1 MRSRNILPIVAALL
15 LAAGCATAPSPPAGE
30 SEADAVAAA
39 PFNELGNVD
48 APVLIIEF
56 SDLQCSFCARHASQ
70 TFPELRRNY
79 IDTGKLRYALRDLPL
94 PMHRHAVPAA
104 VAARCAGEQ
113 GKFWEM
119 RQAIYLARGRLDQ
132 EPYAGMAGDL
142 GLDVERFEACR
153 RDGRQ
158 LAKVQADA
166 ALAAGEGIASTPAFV
181 IGRIVGDEFQGET
194 IVGAKPYAVFAAK
207 IESLLGEPR

>member
-1 MRSRNILPIVAALL
+1 MSRLTVCPLL
-15 LAAGCATAPSPPAGE
+15 TVLVLAAGCAAVPAPPAGE
-30 SEADAVAAA
+30 TEADAAATA
-39 PFNELGNVD
+39 PFNELGSLD
-48 APVLIIEF
+48 AQVLIIEF
-56 SDLQCSFCARHASQ
+56 SDLQCSYCARHASQ
-70 TFPELRRNY
+70 TLPELRRNY
-79 IDTGKLRYALRDLPL
+79 IDTGKIRYAARDLPL

-132 EPYAGMAGDL
+132 EPYAQMAGEL
-142 GLDVERFEACR
+142 GLDVERLEECR

-158 LAKVQADA
+158 LEKVRADA
-166 ALAAGEGIASTPAFV
+166 ALAAAEGISSTPAFV
-181 IGRIVGDEFQGET
+181 IGRIVGEEFHGET

-207 IESLLGEPR
+207 IDSLLGEPR

>member
-1 MRSRNILPIVAALL
+1 MPSRNVLPMVAVLL
-15 LAAGCATAPSPPAGE
+15 LAAGCAATPSAPEGE
-30 SEADAVAAA
+30 SEAAAAA
-39 PFNELGNVD
+39 PFNELGSVD

-79 IDTGKLRYALRDLPL
+79 IDTGKLRYAVRDLPL
-94 PMHRHAVPAA
+94 PMHAYAVPAA

-113 GKFWEM
+113 GKFWEL

-132 EPYAGMAGDL
+132 EPYAEMAAEL

-158 LAKVQADA
+158 LAKVRADA
-166 ALAAGEGIASTPAFV
+166 ALAAAEGIASTPAFV
-181 IGRIVGDEFQGET
+181 VGRVVGDQFHGET

-207 IESLLGEPR
+207 IEALLGEPR

>member
-1 MRSRNILPIVAALL
+1 MPSPNVLPIVAALL
-15 LAAGCATAPSPPAGE
+15 LAAGCATTPSPLEGE
-30 SEADAVAAA
+30 SEVGAAA
-39 PFNELGNVD
+39 AVPFNELGSAD

-70 TFPELRRNY
+70 TLPELRRNY
-79 IDTGKLRYALRDLPL
+79 IDTGKLRYAVRDLPL
-94 PMHRHAVPAA
+94 PRHKYAVPAA

-119 RQAIYLARGRLDQ
+119 RQAIYLSRGRLDR
-132 EPYAGMAGDL
+132 EPYAQMAGEL
-142 GLDVERFEACR
+142 GLDIERLEACR

-158 LAKVQADA
+158 LEKVRADA

-181 IGRIVGDEFQGET
+181 IGRIVGDEFHAET
-194 IVGAKPYAVFAAK
+194 LVGAKPYAEFVAK
-207 IESLLGEPR
+207 IEALLGETR

>member
-1 MRSRNILPIVAALL
+1 MPRRNVFSLLTALV
-15 LAAGCATAPSPPAGE
+15 LATGCATTPLPLEGE
-30 SEADAVAAA
+30 SEVDAAAAA
-39 PFNELGNVD
+39 PFNEAGNTD
-48 APVLIIEF
+48 APVLMIEF

-79 IDTGKLRYALRDLPL
+79 IDTGKLRYAVRDLPL

-132 EPYAGMAGDL
+132 EPYAAMAGEL
-142 GLDVERFEACR
+142 GLDVDRFEACR
-153 RDGRQ
+153 RDDRQ
-158 LAKVQADA
+158 AANVRADA

-181 IGRIVGDEFQGET
+181 IGRVVDGEFKGET
-194 IVGAKPYAVFAAK
+194 VVGAKPYALFAAK
-207 IESLLGEPR
+207 IDALLGASR

>member
-1 MRSRNILPIVAALL
+1 MPRRNVLQTVAVLL
-15 LAAGCATAPSPPAGE
+15 LAAGCAATPPPLEGE
-30 SEADAVAAA
+30 SEVDAAA
-39 PFNELGNVD
+39 AVPFNDLGSVD
-48 APVLIIEF
+48 APIAMIEF

-79 IDTGKLRYALRDLPL
+79 IDTGKLRYAVRDLPL

-132 EPYAGMAGDL
+132 EPYAQMAGEL
-142 GLDVERFEACR
+142 GLDVERLEACR

-158 LAKVQADA
+158 LAKVRADA
-166 ALAAGEGIASTPAFV
+166 ALAATEGIASTPAFV
-181 IGRIVGDEFQGET
+181 IGRIVDGEFKGET
-194 IVGAKPYAVFAAK
+194 VVGAKSYAVFAAK
-207 IESLLGEPR
+207 IDALLGETR